1 MQRYCLVID
10 GAYLTLGSKTLE
22 HNTNKKL
29 MLGRENVQKLD
40 AFISSKLRG
49 ALVNK
54 HIITA
59 EMNEG
64 DLNKRRDLYRGF
76 KHNGYAPP
84 DVRDFK
90 IRNVYCPDQQ
100 CEYSKGFQTKVQR
113 EVDVAIAMRPVQLFM
128 EDPSLTGLV
137 LLAGDGDFID
147 MVRTVQN
154 DFKKTV
160 YICGWSASMSPKMLE
175 ECKPNVIFLDEIWE
189 DLTHVQRYMVP
200 LPHVKF

>member
-1 MQRYCLVID
+1 MDRYCLVID

-29 MLGRENVQKLD
+29 MLGKENVQKLD
-40 AFISSKLRG
+40 AFISQKISA

-59 EMNEG
+59 ELNEG
-64 DLNKRRDLYRGF
+64 DLNKRRDLYKGF
-76 KHNGYAPP
+76 EHNGYAQP

-90 IRNVYCPDQQ
+90 HRSVYCPNQK
-100 CEYSKGFQTKVQR
+100 CEYAKGFQTKVQR

-128 EDPSLTGLV
+128 EDRSLSGLV

-147 MVRTVQN
+147 MVRTVLR
-154 DFKKTV
+154 DFRKQV
-160 YICGWSASMSPKMLE
+160 FICGWSASMSPKLLDL
-175 ECKPNVIFLDEIWE
+175 CKPNIIFLDEIWD
-189 DLTHVQRYMVP
+189 DLTYVQKFMVP
-200 LPHVKF
+200 